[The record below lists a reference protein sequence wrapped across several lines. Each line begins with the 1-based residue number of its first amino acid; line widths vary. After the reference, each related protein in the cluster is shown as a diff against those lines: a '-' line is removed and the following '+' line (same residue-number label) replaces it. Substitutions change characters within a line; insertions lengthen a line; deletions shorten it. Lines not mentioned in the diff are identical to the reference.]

1 MFGYEQES
9 IKNCPFCGG
18 KAHLYNNAFHVII
31 HTYAYVKCSR
41 CGTRTKQYKGINWE
55 DTNWLAIEA
64 WNRRVN
70 NN

>member
-18 KAHLYNNAFHVII
+18 KAHLYNDFYY
-31 HTYAYVKCSR
+31 TYAYVKCSK
-41 CGTRTKQYKGINWE
+41 CGIRTKEYRSNNWE

-64 WNRRVN
+64 WNRRV
-70 NN
+70 